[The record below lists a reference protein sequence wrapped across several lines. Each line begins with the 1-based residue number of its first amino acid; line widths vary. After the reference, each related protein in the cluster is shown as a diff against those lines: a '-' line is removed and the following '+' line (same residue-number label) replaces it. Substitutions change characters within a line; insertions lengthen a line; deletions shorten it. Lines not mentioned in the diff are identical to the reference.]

1 MVRIYVLKLENIIV
15 ETDDV
20 MEWRDFMEN
29 NDDRIIKREH
39 VGDNFVS
46 TVFLGIDHSGTVD
59 GPPILFET
67 KIFGG
72 DYDGIME
79 RYNTFEE
86 AKAGHK
92 RIKKSLKVKK

>member
-1 MVRIYVLKLENIIV
+1 MFRLYVLKCETIPV
-15 ETDDV
+15 EAEDI
-20 MEWRDFMEN
+20 MEWRDFF
-29 NDDRIIKREH
+29 DSDTDRIVKREY
-39 VGDNFVS
+39 VGDVFIS
-46 TVFLGIDHSGTVD
+46 TVFLGVDHSGTLD

-72 DYDGIME
+72 DYDGLIE
-79 RYNTFEE
+79 RYSTFEE